1 MISDADKNVG
11 KVPAVEV
18 VQLQQHQALAAL
30 QKSFKALS
38 RSSYNLARRK
48 S

>member
-18 VQLQQHQALAAL
+18 VQGYVAPTTPSTRRPPKELQGFAKEFL
-30 QKSFKALS
+30 
-38 RSSYNLARRK
+38 
-48 S
+48 